1 MVAASMFLG
10 LFVGLSLQSLISGM
24 ENTTLLDRLIMLVG
38 EIAIIVP
45 PLFILNQRKISLI
58 QVLPLHKISPIT
70 IGMSVLFIGGVI
82 GLVSVF
88 EVLVLPYYPV
98 PDFLKQMDA
107 TLFDGGI
114 LANVILISAAVLVAP
129 LVEEFLF
136 RGLLQQSLFYHF
148 GSVLPA
154 MVIPTVVFALFHV
167 GYLFYFP
174 AMVELLTLGVL
185 LAWLMVKTGNILIPM
200 LTHALFNLSAFSG
213 LFLGLDE
220 ETSTLADLGWTW
232 IIISATLFGIG
243 LFYFI
248 RMKTVVCDEVY
259 LIPLPYE
266 VEG

>member
-1 MVAASMFLG
+1 MFLG

-24 ENTTLLDRLIMLVG
+24 EDTALLDRLIMLFG
-38 EIAIIVP
+38 EITILVP
-45 PLFILNQRKISLI
+45 PLFILNQRKIDFI
-58 QVLPLHKISPIT
+58 QAIPLHKTSPIT
-70 IGMSVLFIGGVI
+70 IGMSVVLIGGVI

-88 EVLVLPYYPV
+88 EVIVLPFYPV
-98 PDFLKQMDA
+98 PDFLRQMDA

-129 LVEEFLF
+129 IVEEFLF

-148 GSVLPA
+148 GSVAPA

-174 AMVELLTLGVL
+174 AMVELIALGLL
-185 LAWLMVKTGNILIPM
+185 LAWLMLKTGNILIPM

-213 LFLGLDE
+213 LFLGMDE

-243 LFYFI
+243 WYYFK

-266 VEG
+266 VDR